1 MLERLIMESA
11 VLLIVDNNRLFRE
24 GLKRILCNR
33 KFTIQN
39 DVDSFGEALALMQT
53 EKVRFDL
60 VVGDPGADDQ
70 REYEAI
76 DAIRQQF
83 PDVKIV
89 ILTDKAATLRSETA
103 LRNGVVGF
111 LSKEISSEALRH
123 SLELVLMGE
132 PVIPIV
138 VVQRARCAISLAGAR
153 CVLPL
158 AAPSEMIEH
167 GVSSAAELVDA
178 DAVTLPDSLPA
189 ALAESELDMP
199 VGLSGRENQILKCLV
214 DGLSNKLIARE
225 LNMAEATVKVHL
237 RALLRKLKAQ
247 NRTQAAIWA
256 MKNASTLTRVKRHDV
271 RHLESQSSLV
281 KFDALAEVAAFERL
295 PA

>member
-1 MLERLIMESA
+1 MDTA

-24 GLKRILCNR
+24 GLKRILYNR
-33 KFTIQN
+33 KFSIQN
-39 DVDSFGEALALMQT
+39 DVDSFAEALWLMQS
-53 EKVRFDL
+53 EKIEFNL
-60 VVGDPGADDQ
+60 VVGDPGLDNP

-76 DAIRQQF
+76 DAIRRQF
-83 PDVKIV
+83 PAVKIV
-89 ILTDKAATLRSETA
+89 ILTDKAASPRSEAA

-132 PVIPIV
+132 PLVPIV
-138 VVQRARCAISLAGAR
+138 VVQRAHSAP
-153 CVLPL
+153 LPCMTAQIVDMHSAVPRDPPTRIEEASQ
-158 AAPSEMIEH
+158 AA
-167 GVSSAAELVDA
+167 
-178 DAVTLPDSLPA
+178 LPA
-189 ALAESELDMP
+189 PAVEPEIEVP

-256 MKNASTLTRVKRHDV
+256 MKNAPTLTRPLRHELHRISPEPAV
-271 RHLESQSSLV
+271 AKYE
-281 KFDALAEVAAFERL
+281 ALAAAAVFNRL
-295 PA
+295 PM